1 MVICITSDFNLGI
14 WLITIAHK
22 ISGFSESYACK
33 LFASLDFK
41 EFPDAAEILGD
52 YCFNHEDYRKAIEY
66 YEICL
71 RYSDPDDDVNSV
83 KISLGIIYRAVEGFV
98 DYQRA
103 YELFSSCEG
112 SREALNILALM
123 HYYGEYVPQNTE
135 KAIALLKE
143 AAGTDYAQPM
153 INLGYIYQHGGNTSE
168 AISWFRQAE
177 QAGAEEATEA
187 IRELTSQQHKVGRK
201 EIEQHI
207 KEIISSKFGI
217 PHWRIDGTSTLASFG
232 MNRLDVI
239 EFIMELEREYGINIP
254 YDEAKRIKDL
264 RMLATAIYN
273 RIN

>member
-1 MVICITSDFNLGI
+1 M
-14 WLITIAHK
+14 ITIAHK

-71 RYSDPDDDVNSV
+71 RYSDPNDPDDDVNSV
-83 KISLGIIYRAVEGFV
+83 KISLGSIYRTVEEFI
-98 DYQRA
+98 DYQKA
-103 YELFSSCEG
+103 YELFSSCEVR
-112 SREALNILALM
+112 REALNHLAVM
-123 HYYGEYVPQNTE
+123 HYNGEYVPQNTE

-168 AISWFRQAE
+168 AISWFQQAE
-177 QAGAEEATEA
+177 QAGSEEATEA
-187 IRELTSQQHKVGRK
+187 IMELTSQQYKDGRK

-207 KEIISSKFGI
+207 KEIISSECGI
-217 PHWRIDGTSTLASFG
+217 PLWRIDGTSTLDSLG
-232 MNRLDVI
+232 LDSLDFI